1 MEGKRFVGLFGSS
14 IKTEEDLVKFKL
26 QKEEEYKAAAAREA
40 VNEKDS
46 SLQTQ
51 PADESCLQLRGTAS
65 YEPMVTDSIKAV
77 NKEEAKMTAENQ
89 ARKEAV
95 SDYADSYRE
104 ELADV
109 CVASEESF
117 TPAQNGKLKES
128 ADRLYKEM
136 REFEQSEGACGP
148 DQDTWDA
155 FAALHERNVR
165 SILAAKDISE
175 ATGRESK
182 ASEEAAGEAVRSI
195 EESVVFISR
204 SRVDLLHG
212 QKVYE
217 DQIEELRRRVE
228 DIAEAKTLGVGKEE
242 DFTRTLA
249 AAADFLKQIE
259 GLRREAGNLPRKPAS
274 EMFKA
279 SRSSVRRAY
288 FAVQLTPPHL
298 RRHIKENAPQE
309 VSRVLQQAAVAF
321 EQGSESLGQAKEAIV
336 RTARSHQSAAAFY
349 REAWMEEAKAS
360 GISPEIEERVALRMA
375 KAGMGAYTIRVT
387 LERESPLRE
396 DMKAG
401 KAKEIAE
408 AAKAKVAD
416 AREAEREEDHRR

>member
-51 PADESCLQLRGTAS
+51 PADESHLQLRGTAS

-109 CVASEESF
+109 CAASEESF
-117 TPAQNGKLKES
+117 TPAQNEKLQES
-128 ADRLYKEM
+128 AERLYKEM
-136 REFEQSEGACGP
+136 REFERSEGVCGP
-148 DQDTWDA
+148 DQDAWDS

-182 ASEEAAGEAVRSI
+182 ASEEAAGEAVRSV
-195 EESVVFISR
+195 EESIVFISR

-217 DQIEELRRRVE
+217 DQIEELRRRIE
-228 DIAEAKTLGVGKEE
+228 DISEAKTLGVGKEE

-259 GLRREAGNLPRKPAS
+259 GLRREAGNLPRKPAW
-274 EMFKA
+274 A
-279 SRSSVRRAY
+279 HIRSA
-288 FAVQLTPPHL
+288 
-298 RRHIKENAPQE
+298 
-309 VSRVLQQAAVAF
+309 
-321 EQGSESLGQAKEAIV
+321 
-336 RTARSHQSAAAFY
+336 
-349 REAWMEEAKAS
+349 
-360 GISPEIEERVALRMA
+360 
-375 KAGMGAYTIRVT
+375 
-387 LERESPLRE
+387 
-396 DMKAG
+396 
-401 KAKEIAE
+401 
-408 AAKAKVAD
+408 
-416 AREAEREEDHRR
+416 